1 MSKLKPWLNI
11 DDYMDYR
18 EPNTDRSTW
27 KKSNPWSFGASTFK
41 VNNWP
46 PPKKFDKDK
55 CPACGGTGRIMVLRE
70 DSKGKRRGI
79 KRSIPCPE
87 ECEYTINW

>member
-1 MSKLKPWLNI
+1 MANKVPWENV
-11 DDYMDYR
+11 DDYLEYR
-18 EPNTDRSTW
+18 KPNTDRSTW
-27 KKSNPWSFGASTFK
+27 TKSNKWSFASSDFK
-41 VNNWP
+41 GDKW
-46 PPKKFDKDK
+46 PKKKFNKNL

-79 KRSIPCPE
+79 KRSMPCPE